1 MYGYT
6 RVLQG
11 LTPSVATRRSSD
23 LRVWDVGHGQLDTA
37 PDGWLHVFERDA
49 NPGDLISHIAI
60 EPTLVEECRLCRI
73 GGLGK
78 GGVNVGLDRQP
89 SRQGRQI
96 VDPEETRL
104 DGFETRFGNGV
115 FSTVGQEKNFVKVAD
130 VGGIA

>member
-73 GGLGK
+73 GGIGK
-78 GGVNVGLDRQP
+78 GGVNVGLDRPP

-96 VDPEETRL
+96 VDPEETRSEERRV
-104 DGFETRFGNGV
+104 GKECV
-115 FSTVGQEKNFVKVAD
+115 STCRSRWSTYH
-130 VGGIA
+130 